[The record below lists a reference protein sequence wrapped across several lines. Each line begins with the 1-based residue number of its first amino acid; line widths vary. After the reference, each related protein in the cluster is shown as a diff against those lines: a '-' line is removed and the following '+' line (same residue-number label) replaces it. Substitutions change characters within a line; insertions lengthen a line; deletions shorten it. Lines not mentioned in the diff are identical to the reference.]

1 MKRGTMKNW
10 SWVVLAML
18 GSGACSSAPADP
30 EKAAAAESTAADSAP
45 AAAALP
51 TYREVTLPAGTQLRL
66 ELRSTVASDSSNV
79 EDAVRASLRSAV
91 AVDGTTVLPAGTEFS
106 GVVTA
111 AERSGRVQGR
121 AHIAYRFQ
129 SLMLDSE
136 RINIQ
141 TAPLSH
147 EAEATKGDDAKKIAT
162 GAAAGAVV
170 GAILGGGDG
179 AAKGA
184 AIGGAGGTGVV
195 LATRGKEISVTA
207 GTPVTTRLTAPLT
220 VRVPVK
226 G

>member
-1 MKRGTMKNW
+1 MKANAIRNW
-10 SWVVLAML
+10 SWVVVAML
-18 GSGACSSAPADP
+18 GTGACSSAPADP
-30 EKAAAAESTAADSAP
+30 EKALAEGASAP
-45 AAAALP
+45 ASEPSPAPLP
-51 TYREVTLPAGTQLRL
+51 TYREVTLPEGTQLRL
-66 ELRSTVASDSSNV
+66 ELRSTVASDGSKV

-91 AVDGTTVLPAGTEFS
+91 AVDGTTVLPAGTEVT

-129 SLMLDSE
+129 SLMLDNE

-147 EAEATKGDDAKKIAT
+147 EAEATKAADAKKIAG

-195 LATRGKEISVTA
+195 LATRGKEIAVGP